1 MWHLTTSSKR
11 GSKKELRRLALMF
24 PEVQPKGGI
33 KASHRSFSFF
43 PSCSCSL
50 CFWLYR
56 RPSAKP
62 SSETKSRFRGSFA
75 PPFSL
80 LARKNFLSRNR
91 PPAPHSSTY
100 SMRSAGWHS
109 NSSQSFSMFS
119 QATPFPSRNFW
130 SVDWLSSPSV
140 LILLVL

>member
-80 LARKNFLSRNR
+80 LERKNFLSRNR

-109 NSSQSFSMFS
+109 NKAQMRARFSMEIYFFS
-119 QATPFPSRNFW
+119 RK
-130 SVDWLSSPSV
+130 D
-140 LILLVL
+140 